1 VVSEDES
8 RDEEARDG
16 VRPDTDTHGR
26 RGQPPTVPLGRR
38 GQPPTDPAD
47 SETRTDDPRG
57 RRLRRAFVV
66 LTLIGLA
73 LWPPTQHVLHRAHA
87 LGAWKHFG
95 LGVYCR
101 PKLDL
106 RLELVADGRTI
117 DLRRLRPET
126 HAAFA
131 ELRARTR
138 ELGMLTSADEAACR
152 LMRDEDAQVV
162 EVRRTQDELG
172 ADGRVHPRHDVWR
185 VEDEVCSQRAYAVS
199 R

>member
-1 VVSEDES
+1 MNQNRDVSEGDVSDE
-8 RDEEARDG
+8 RLRANEAR
-16 VRPDTDTHGR
+16 
-26 RGQPPTVPLGRR
+26 
-38 GQPPTDPAD
+38 
-47 SETRTDDPRG
+47 SETAASDAKTPDASARVPDPRA
-57 RRLRRAFVV
+57 RRLRRVFVAF
-66 LTLIGLA
+66 TLIGLA
-73 LWPPTQHVLHRAHA
+73 LWPPTQHALHRAHA

-106 RLELVADGRTI
+106 RLELVADGRVI

-126 HAAFA
+126 HATFA

-152 LMRDEDAQVV
+152 LMRDERARVV

-172 ADGRVHPRHDVWR
+172 PDGRIHTRRDVWR

>member
-1 VVSEDES
+1 MVSE
-8 RDEEARDG
+8 RAG
-16 VRPDTDTHGR
+16 RPSPDAT
-26 RGQPPTVPLGRR
+26 P
-38 GQPPTDPAD
+38 
-47 SETRTDDPRG
+47 RTDASPRAHDPRG
-57 RRLRRAFVV
+57 HRLRRAFVV
-66 LTLIGLA
+66 LTLVGLA
-73 LWPPTQHVLHRAHA
+73 LWPPTQHLLHRTRA

-106 RLELVADGRTI
+106 RLELAADGRPI

-131 ELRARTR
+131 DLRARTR
-138 ELGMLTSADEAACR
+138 ELGMLASPDDAACR
-152 LMRDEDAQVV
+152 LMRDEAARVV

-172 ADGRVHPRHDVWR
+172 ADGRVHTRHDVWH
-185 VEDEVCSQRAYAVS
+185 VEDEVCSQRAYAVP